1 MLKIYREEPDR
12 YSSELVEKPLDH
24 LSDLAVQCA
33 SGDPQVGRELDVAME
48 LLGEVF
54 SVRRDEILR
63 MIKER
68 MARRGMIRDH
78 SKPLPGDASQETET
92 KPKRARSTD
101 KRSSKPLKKMQ
112 RANSIHEE
120 NAQ

>member
-1 MLKIYREEPDR
+1 
-12 YSSELVEKPLDH
+12 
-24 LSDLAVQCA
+24 
-33 SGDPQVGRELDVAME
+33 
-48 LLGEVF
+48 
-54 SVRRDEILR
+54 

-78 SKPLPGDASQETET
+78 SKPLPGDASQEIET

-112 RANSIHEE
+112 RANAIHEE